1 MQIQTSNVPSAKPQK
16 FHPSRRV
23 AASFNQPGERM
34 AAGERL
40 AQFRGPE
47 AAAIA
52 HFFR

>member
-1 MQIQTSNVPSAKPQK
+1 VNIMSI
-16 FHPSRRV
+16 
-23 AASFNQPGERM
+23 AAWTPNQPGERM